1 MPSKT
6 QLPLFPDF
14 EQLLSKFNDEG
25 VDYLLIGGY
34 AVMVHA
40 QPRATKD
47 LDIFIRC
54 DAENARAV
62 WRALA
67 EFGAPMGDVTEDYF
81 AQPGNGFRMGRP
93 PIMIEILTRIDGVE
107 FAAARARAVM
117 DDINEAGLRVP
128 IISAADLITNKLAA
142 GRLQDL
148 ADVEAVRQGMD
159 ALRAQQKE
167 ANAPAKEKDE

>member
-1 MPSKT
+1 MPSET

-14 EQLLSKFNDEG
+14 EQLRSGFNNEN

-62 WRALA
+62 WRALVQ
-67 EFGAPMGDVTEDYF
+67 FGAPIGDVTEDYF
-81 AQPGNGFRMGRP
+81 AQLGNGFRMERP

-107 FAAARARAVM
+107 FVAARARAVTE
-117 DDINEAGLRVP
+117 DINEAGLRVP
-128 IISAADLITNKLAA
+128 IISAADLIANKLAA

-148 ADVEAVRQGMD
+148 ADVEAVRQGVE
-159 ALRAQQKE
+159 ALRAQSTA
-167 ANAPAKEKDE
+167 ANAPAQEKDE